1 MRKSYCAVSGV
12 VVLLAACGPPP
23 AVDVAVTPAPAT
35 AGPAQAGW
43 VIAHDEGAF
52 YSTLGTDTTVVEQF
66 MVHGPTLVTTV
77 VTRSPRTMTQV
88 HRFEWS
94 DAGIVRSYTVTTGD
108 ETRTVQ
114 LPESPVQAPFAPPLV
129 TPYVVLA
136 RIAAGTGASSVMMG
150 PIRLAVTRPDPQWV
164 VFHNDDLGTIRVRI
178 DNQLRAQ
185 EIDMRGSTLG
195 AYARRTASVDIAAE
209 AARYAARDAAG
220 TGLGPLSPRDTVRAQ
235 VGGAN
240 LIIDYHRPSA
250 RGRTV
255 FGGVVPFGSVWR
267 TGANQATS
275 FTTDRDLMIGGS
287 RVPAG
292 SYTIWSLP
300 TADSWHL
307 ILNRQ
312 TGQWGTEYHAE
323 HDLAHIPLT
332 VTRPMP
338 PVEQFTIAVAPDG
351 TLSLAWGDRR
361 GTVPVSVAP

>member
-1 MRKSYCAVSGV
+1 MRKSLCTVTGLF
-12 VVLLAACGPPP
+12 VLLGACAPPP
-23 AVDVAVTPAPAT
+23 AVGVAVT
-35 AGPAQAGW
+35 PAQAGW
-43 VIAHDEGAF
+43 VIAQDEAAF

-66 MVHGPTLVTTV
+66 MVQGPTLVTTA
-77 VTRSPRTMTQV
+77 VTRSPRTMSRV
-88 HRFEWS
+88 HRLEWN
-94 DAGIVRSYTVTTGD
+94 DVGVLQSYTVTAGD

-114 LPESPVQAPFAPPLV
+114 LPASPIQAPFAPPLV
-129 TPYVVLA
+129 SPYVVLA
-136 RIAAGTGASSVMMG
+136 RIAAATGASSVTMG
-150 PIRLAVTRPDPQWV
+150 PIPLTVTRPDARWV

-178 DNQLRAQ
+178 DDQLRAQ

-195 AYARRTASVDIAAE
+195 AHAVRRASVNIAAE
-209 AARYAARDAAG
+209 QARYAAMDAAG
-220 TGLGPLSPRDTVRAQ
+220 TGLGPLSPQDSVRAR

-240 LIIDYHRPSA
+240 IMIGYHRPSA

-255 FGGVVPFGSVWR
+255 FGGVVPFGRVWR

-275 FTTDRDLMIGGS
+275 FTTDRDLMIGS
-287 RVPAG
+287 TRVPAG

-323 HDLAHIPLT
+323 HDLAHIPMT
-332 VTRPMP
+332 VARPATA
-338 PVEQFTIAVAPDG
+338 VEQFTIGIAPDG

-361 GTVPVSVAP
+361 GTVPVTAAP